1 MQNTPITIKNN
12 STTTWYILYWDDR
25 YTNTDIMFAGLGD
38 FIGSCQI
45 QETPSN
51 EKVTYWVLPLNS
63 GTSGQITA
71 MESSYFYLS
80 TSKNGLDGNFFT
92 VNISL
97 NSIPNS
103 PLLFSFPV
111 GTPSD
116 LAHSYANMLG
126 SNCCLSNSGSETSI
140 TISECSI
147 GEGIT
152 QCTC

>member
-80 TSKNGLDGNFFT
+80 TSKM
-92 VNISL
+92 VW
-97 NSIPNS
+97 
-103 PLLFSFPV
+103 
-111 GTPSD
+111 
-116 LAHSYANMLG
+116 M
-126 SNCCLSNSGSETSI
+126 
-140 TISECSI
+140 
-147 GEGIT
+147 GIFLR
-152 QCTC
+152 